1 MKNYKFTEDWFS
13 ADDLVQF
20 LPLQTQEEIHILEI
34 GSFEGKSTV
43 WFLENI
49 LLNEKS
55 TITCIDPWTTYSQ
68 NKNSFDSYNK
78 IDSEWNFT
86 DNKNT
91 FLYNIDLSGFKNK
104 VIIEQGFSNEILP
117 KFILDKKKYD
127 IIFIDGNH
135 TSPFVITDGIMS
147 WYLLK
152 EGGLMIFDDYLWSDS
167 NSSSTLSPKLAVDSF
182 VNCFGDYIEVIW
194 SGYRLVINKIK

>member
-1 MKNYKFTEDWFS
+1 MINYKFTEDWFS

-20 LPLQTQEEIHILEI
+20 LPLKTQKEIHFLEI

-68 NKNSFDSYNK
+68 NNNSFDSYNK
-78 IDSEWNFT
+78 VDSEWNFT

-91 FLYNIDLSGFKNK
+91 FLHNIYLSGFKNK

-167 NSSSTLSPKLAVDSF
+167 NSTLSPKLAVDSF
-182 VNCFGDYIEVIW
+182 INCFRDYIEVIW
-194 SGYRLVINKIK
+194 SEYRLVIKKIK

>member
-1 MKNYKFTEDWFS
+1 MINYKFTEDWFS

-20 LPLQTQEEIHILEI
+20 LPLKTQEEIHFLEI

-68 NKNSFDSYNK
+68 NNNSFDSYNK
-78 IDSEWNFT
+78 VDSEWNFT

-91 FLYNIDLSGFKNK
+91 FLHNIYLSGFKNK

-152 EGGLMIFDDYLWSDS
+152 EGGLMIFDDYLWGDT
-167 NSSSTLSPKLAVDSF
+167 NSTLSPKLAVDSF
-182 VNCFGDYIEVIW
+182 INCFRDYIEVIW
-194 SGYRLVINKIK
+194 SEYRLVIKKIK

>member
-1 MKNYKFTEDWFS
+1 MINYKFTEDWFS

-20 LPLQTQEEIHILEI
+20 LPLKTQEEIHFLEI

-68 NKNSFDSYNK
+68 NNNSFDSYNK
-78 IDSEWNFT
+78 VDSEWNFT
-86 DNKNT
+86 DNKNI
-91 FLYNIDLSGFKNK
+91 FLHNIYLSGFKNK

-167 NSSSTLSPKLAVDSF
+167 NSTLSPKLAVDSF
-182 VNCFGDYIEVIW
+182 INCFRDYIEVIW
-194 SGYRLVINKIK
+194 SEYRLVIKKIK

>member
-1 MKNYKFTEDWFS
+1 MINYKFTEDWFS

-20 LPLQTQEEIHILEI
+20 LPLKTQKEIHFLEI

-68 NKNSFDSYNK
+68 NNNSFDSYNK
-78 IDSEWNFT
+78 VDSEWNFT

-91 FLYNIDLSGFKNK
+91 FLHNIYLSGFKNK

-147 WYLLK
+147 WHLLK

-167 NSSSTLSPKLAVDSF
+167 NSTLSPKLAVDSF
-182 VNCFGDYIEVIW
+182 INCFRDYIEVIW
-194 SGYRLVINKIK
+194 SEYRLVIKKIK

>member
-1 MKNYKFTEDWFS
+1 MINYKFTEDWFS

-20 LPLQTQEEIHILEI
+20 LPLKTQKEIHFLEI

-68 NKNSFDSYNK
+68 NNNSFDSYNK
-78 IDSEWNFT
+78 VDSEWNFT

-91 FLYNIDLSGFKNK
+91 FLHNIYLSGFKNK

-117 KFILDKKKYD
+117 KFILDKINYD

-167 NSSSTLSPKLAVDSF
+167 NSTLSPKLAVDSF
-182 VNCFGDYIEVIW
+182 INCFRDYIEVIW
-194 SGYRLVINKIK
+194 SEYRLVIKKIK

>member
-1 MKNYKFTEDWFS
+1 M
-13 ADDLVQF
+13 
-20 LPLQTQEEIHILEI
+20 
-34 GSFEGKSTV
+34 
-43 WFLENI
+43 
-49 LLNEKS
+49 NEKS

-68 NKNSFDSYNK
+68 NNNSFDSYNK
-78 IDSEWNFT
+78 VDSEWNFT
-86 DNKNT
+86 DNKNI
-91 FLYNIDLSGFKNK
+91 FLHNIYLSGFKNK

-167 NSSSTLSPKLAVDSF
+167 NSTLSPKLAVDSF
-182 VNCFGDYIEVIW
+182 INCFRDYIEVIW
-194 SGYRLVINKIK
+194 SEYRLVIKKIK

>member
-1 MKNYKFTEDWFS
+1 MINYKFTEDWFS

-20 LPLQTQEEIHILEI
+20 LPLKTQKEIHFLEI

-68 NKNSFDSYNK
+68 NNNSFDSYNK
-78 IDSEWNFT
+78 VDSEWNFT
-86 DNKNT
+86 DNKNI
-91 FLYNIDLSGFKNK
+91 FLHNIYLSGFKNK

-147 WYLLK
+147 CYLLK

-167 NSSSTLSPKLAVDSF
+167 NSTLSPKLAVDSF
-182 VNCFGDYIEVIW
+182 INCFRDYIEVIW
-194 SGYRLVINKIK
+194 SEYRLVIKKIK

>member
-1 MKNYKFTEDWFS
+1 MINYKFTEDWFS

-20 LPLQTQEEIHILEI
+20 LPLKTQEEIHFLEI

-68 NKNSFDSYNK
+68 NNNSFDSYNK
-78 IDSEWNFT
+78 VDSEWNFT

-91 FLYNIDLSGFKNK
+91 FLHNIYLSGFKNK

-117 KFILDKKKYD
+117 KFILDKINYD

-167 NSSSTLSPKLAVDSF
+167 NSTLSPKLAVDSF
-182 VNCFGDYIEVIW
+182 INCFRDYIEVIW
-194 SGYRLVINKIK
+194 SEYRLVIKKIK

>member
-1 MKNYKFTEDWFS
+1 MINYKFTEDWFS

-20 LPLQTQEEIHILEI
+20 LPLKTQKEIHFLEI

-68 NKNSFDSYNK
+68 NNNSFDSYNK
-78 IDSEWNFT
+78 VDSEWNFT

-91 FLYNIDLSGFKNK
+91 FLHNIYLSGFKNK

-117 KFILDKKKYD
+117 KFILYKKKYD

-167 NSSSTLSPKLAVDSF
+167 NSTLSPKLAVDSF
-182 VNCFGDYIEVIW
+182 INCFRDYIEVIW
-194 SGYRLVINKIK
+194 SEYRLVIKKIK

>member
-1 MKNYKFTEDWFS
+1 MINYKFTEDWFS

-20 LPLQTQEEIHILEI
+20 LPLKTQEEIHFLEI

-68 NKNSFDSYNK
+68 NNNSFDSYNK
-78 IDSEWNFT
+78 VDSEWNFT

-91 FLYNIDLSGFKNK
+91 FLHNIYLSGFKNK

-167 NSSSTLSPKLAVDSF
+167 NSTLSPKLAVDSF
-182 VNCFGDYIEVIW
+182 INCFRDYIEVIW
-194 SGYRLVINKIK
+194 SEYRLVIKKIK

>member
-1 MKNYKFTEDWFS
+1 MINYKFTEDWFS

-20 LPLQTQEEIHILEI
+20 LPLKTQKEIHFLEI

-68 NKNSFDSYNK
+68 NNNSFDSYNK
-78 IDSEWNFT
+78 VDSEWNFT

-91 FLYNIDLSGFKNK
+91 FLHNIYLSGFKNK

-152 EGGLMIFDDYLWSDS
+152 EGGLMIFDDYLWGYP
-167 NSSSTLSPKLAVDSF
+167 NSTLSPKLAVDSF
-182 VNCFGDYIEVIW
+182 INCFRDYIEVIW
-194 SGYRLVINKIK
+194 SEYRLVIKKIK